1 MTTDDAEAFIAASS
15 STIKNAMGLGFKPE
29 RIIELQAKAITS
41 SFQDLPPR
49 LREEMITTLL
59 ARTLYHMTNLMTN
72 SVN

>member
-1 MTTDDAEAFIAASS
+1 MSTDDAEAFIAASA
-15 STIKNAMGLGFKPE
+15 STIKNAMEMGFKPE
-29 RIIELQAKAITS
+29 RIIALQAKAITI